1 MGAKLRRSSRSPW
14 TAGLWG
20 WTVSLLAAVV
30 LAPSLAFGWGA
41 NGHRLI
47 TSKAVETLPPE
58 LERFFEANR
67 NVLVQHSTDPL
78 EWLTKNPAGERR
90 NHYVYI
96 DRYGRFPFDNLPRDY
111 KAAVRK
117 HGRSTIETN
126 GLLPWQIGVYSE
138 KLTNAFKARNWDEVR
153 LNAGV
158 LAHYVAEAHDPF
170 NTTENY
176 DGRLSGQARVNQR
189 FGTNLVDRYSLFFFV
204 RPNDA
209 VPISDP
215 TDHAFEICLSAHSWV
230 ENILLAD
237 RRARRGLADYTDE
250 FYDRFYSEAGAILIR
265 EISDAATDVGS
276 YWLTAWINAGR
287 PPLPAR

>member
-1 MGAKLRRSSRSPW
+1 MRVKR
-14 TAGLWG
+14 WG
-20 WTVSLLAAVV
+20 WAAALIALSFCPVPDGTGLCG
-30 LAPSLAFGWGA
+30 LAPAPAFAWGA

-47 TSKAVETLPPE
+47 TNKAVETLPPE
-58 LERFFEANR
+58 LLRFFEANR
-67 NVLVQHSTDPL
+67 NALVQHSIDPL
-78 EWLTKNPAGERR
+78 EWLAKNPSSERR
-90 NHYVYI
+90 NHYVYL
-96 DRYGRFPFDNLPRDY
+96 DRYGRFPFDDLPRDY

-117 HGRSTIETN
+117 HGKRTIDAN
-126 GLLPWQIGVYSE
+126 GVLPWQIGVYSE
-138 KLTNAFKARNWDEVR
+138 KLTNAFKARNWNEVR
-153 LNAGV
+153 LNAAL

-176 DGRLSGQARVNQR
+176 DGRLSGQPRVNQR
-189 FGTNLVDRYSLFFFV
+189 FGTHLVDRYSLFFYI

-215 TDHAFEICLSAHSWV
+215 TDRAFAICLSAHSWV
-230 ENILLAD
+230 ESLLLAD

-265 EISDAATDVGS
+265 EISDAATDVGAF
-276 YWLTAWINAGR
+276 WLSAWMNAGR